1 MNRRRRF
8 ATQGFDTRGYA
19 TQGLATQRFAAWWGA
34 ILGILGA
41 LFFLAAQG
49 EASERGRFTEEFHQS
64 YPLAANGR
72 VSLNNI
78 DGAVHITAWDRNE
91 VKVDAIKSA
100 NEKERL
106 DETKVEINTGSD
118 YIEIQTK
125 YRDSDLTFNH
135 DRWGHSWGH
144 NGWNNPASVEYTL
157 TVPRNARLDEI
168 ELVNGPLDIQGITG
182 EVHASCVNG
191 HLLAHGL
198 QGRVELSSVN
208 GRLEAEFDRVG
219 DTSIELS
226 SVNGALEV
234 TLPSDVKARL
244 EASTVSGGIEDDFGV
259 HVRHHQFVGHSLDA
273 ELGGGGARIELSDVN
288 GRIEIH
294 HANDGRALSPA
305 KDLSHSDKDDDD
317 DDQI

>member
-1 MNRRRRF
+1 MSRR
-8 ATQGFDTRGYA
+8 QPS
-19 TQGLATQRFAAWWGA
+19 ATQRFATWSGA
-34 ILGILGA
+34 ILGILCA

-49 EASERGRFTEEFHQS
+49 EASDRGRYTEEFHQT
-64 YPLAANGR
+64 YPLSANGR
-72 VSLNNI
+72 ISLNNI

-91 VKVDAIKSA
+91 VKVDAVKSA

-106 DETKVEINTGSD
+106 DETKIEIHAGSD
-118 YIEIQTK
+118 YVEIETK
-125 YRDSDLTFNH
+125 YRDSDLTFEHNSSGH
-135 DRWGHSWGH
+135 GWGRD
-144 NGWNNPASVEYTL
+144 GWNNPASVEYTV

-191 HLLAHGL
+191 HLLARGL

-208 GRLEAEFDRVG
+208 GRLEAQFDRVG
-219 DTSIELS
+219 DSSIELS
-226 SVNGALEV
+226 SVNGGLEV

-244 EASTVSGGIEDDFGV
+244 EASTVSGGIEDDFGM
-259 HVRHHQFVGHSLDA
+259 HVRHHQFVGHSLEA
-273 ELGGGGARIELSDVN
+273 ELGGGGTRIELSNVN
-288 GRIEIH
+288 GRIEIR

-305 KDLSHSDKDDDD
+305 KDLGRSDKDDDD